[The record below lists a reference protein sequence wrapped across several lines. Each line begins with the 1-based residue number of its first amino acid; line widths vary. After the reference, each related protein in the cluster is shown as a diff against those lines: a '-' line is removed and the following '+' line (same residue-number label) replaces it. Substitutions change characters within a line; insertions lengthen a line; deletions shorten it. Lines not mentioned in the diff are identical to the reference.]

1 MKRLL
6 LACLIGAAT
15 PSLALAAGPGG
26 GGVEVA
32 LDESVEEL
40 AQELGPPGEP
50 PATDLEAAERARH
63 ISKGLRCPICQGSS
77 IQDSPVESATNM
89 RNRVREMVDMGFDQE
104 QINAYFLYRHGESIL
119 LAPPAAGLNWL
130 VWVGPALA
138 GGLALAV
145 LAGVAARWRKE
156 PDAVPLPS
164 ETGDA
169 PLDAYEQRLLDEID
183 S

>member
-15 PSLALAAGPGG
+15 PSLTLAAGPGG

-89 RNRVREMVDMGFDQE
+89 RNRVREMASGAVLHVLATDPSTGRDFQNFCRFMGHE
-104 QINAYFLYRHGESIL
+104 L
-119 LAPPAAGLNWL
+119 LAEERDGDRFEYWI
-130 VWVGPALA
+130 
-138 GGLALAV
+138 
-145 LAGVAARWRKE
+145 RK
-156 PDAVPLPS
+156 
-164 ETGDA
+164 G
-169 PLDAYEQRLLDEID
+169 
-183 S
+183 

>member
-1 MKRLL
+1 M
-6 LACLIGAAT
+6 
-15 PSLALAAGPGG
+15 
-26 GGVEVA
+26 
-32 LDESVEEL
+32 
-40 AQELGPPGEP
+40 
-50 PATDLEAAERARH
+50 
-63 ISKGLRCPICQGSS
+63 
-77 IQDSPVESATNM
+77 
-89 RNRVREMVDMGFDQE
+89 
-104 QINAYFLYRHGESIL
+104 
-119 LAPPAAGLNWL
+119 
-130 VWVGPALA
+130 WVGPALA